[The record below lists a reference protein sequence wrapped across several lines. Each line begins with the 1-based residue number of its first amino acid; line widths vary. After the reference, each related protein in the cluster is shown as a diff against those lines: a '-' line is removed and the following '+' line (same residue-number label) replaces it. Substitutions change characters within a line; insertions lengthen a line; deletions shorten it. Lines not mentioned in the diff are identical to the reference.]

1 MINSLRN
8 AGKQGG
14 FTLIELSMVVAII
27 GIIAAIA
34 MPYYRDYVEDAH
46 AAEALAVYHGIVEEA
61 QTMAQES
68 GANVCEVPSLI
79 NGKTAPV
86 VNAIRTMGATRL
98 KDLNPKL
105 WYPSASHFIAEN
117 TNTGTGGIRFTVQ
130 FGGVGAQ
137 QVLRIHRLALHF
149 KKLGV
154 FNRWVMD
161 QRSVAAFSVYV
172 GPCKP

>member
-1 MINSLRN
+1 MSNRLHV

-46 AAEALAVYHGIVEEA
+46 GAEALAIYHGIVEEA
-61 QTMAQES
+61 QTLAQES
-68 GANVCEVPSLI
+68 GANVCEVPSLV

-86 VNAIRTMGATRL
+86 VNAIRAMGDTRL

-105 WYPSASHFIAEN
+105 WYPNANHMLAE
-117 TNTGTGGIRFTVQ
+117 TSNTGNGRVQFTVQ

-149 KKLGV
+149 KKMGV
-154 FNRWVMD
+154 FNRWVSD
-161 QRSVAAFSVYV
+161 QRSLAAFSVYV
-172 GPCKP
+172 GSCKP